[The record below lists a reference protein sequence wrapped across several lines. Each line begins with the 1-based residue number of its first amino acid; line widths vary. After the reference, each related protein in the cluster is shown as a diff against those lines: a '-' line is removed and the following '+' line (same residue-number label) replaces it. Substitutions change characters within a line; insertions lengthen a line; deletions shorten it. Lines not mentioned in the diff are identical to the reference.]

1 MAALRT
7 AGAFHGTL
15 LPSSPNKLYVP
26 NSAAM
31 ASSSRDL
38 PLTIKGFSKETVACE
53 NGTFRRQVLVGIG
66 ALATVLL
73 PVSYAFS
80 EEVPKDYQAYVDF
93 SDGYSFFYPSD
104 WRDFEFLGHDS
115 AFKDRILPLQNVRVS
130 FKPTDKSDIHDLGP
144 MKEVVM
150 NLVNNVLAAPNQRAR
165 IFDIQE
171 RSIDGKNY
179 YTFEYELASA
189 NFSRTAFA
197 TIAIANGKYYTLIV
211 GANERRWSRVR
222 NKLKVVADSFKVF
235 DA

>member
-53 NGTFRRQVLVGIG
+53 NGIAGTFRRQVLVGIG

-115 AFKDRILPLQNVRVS
+115 AFKDRILPLQN
-130 FKPTDKSDIHDLGP
+130 
-144 MKEVVM
+144 VVM